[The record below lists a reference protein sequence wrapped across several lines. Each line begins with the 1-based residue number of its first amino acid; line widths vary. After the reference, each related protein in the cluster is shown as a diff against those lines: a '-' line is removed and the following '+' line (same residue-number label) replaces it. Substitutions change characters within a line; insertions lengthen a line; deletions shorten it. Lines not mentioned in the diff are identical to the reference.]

1 MGRIFKG
8 WIALNVEKCKDFKGF
23 EFFMEMFFICS
34 TGELRVFGFGIN
46 MVSSFFFTIYQ
57 FPHEYC
63 FSYALKQ
70 RSEFLFP
77 LEKNFLYKEFNFLTR
92 ILHTTVRGT
101 FPNSNP
107 VPIRLNKI
115 SLSLSST
122 CIQLRY
128 LGDNFNS
135 KNFTIDR
142 ILHSFDRKIY
152 IYFFPLSF
160 SRRDRPW
167 RERNVFIFRASRSA
181 TTESEIFQYYNF
193 PIKSGP
199 AASNRSPRLLRFNPL
214 PFGRLV

>member
-1 MGRIFKG
+1 MYLVLESIWFR
-8 WIALNVEKCKDFKGF
+8 L
-23 EFFMEMFFICS
+23 
-34 TGELRVFGFGIN
+34 
-46 MVSSFFFTIYQ
+46 FFFLLFIQ

-152 IYFFPLSF
+152 IYIFFSSLVFPTRPSVTRKKRVYFQSEPLSHH
-160 SRRDRPW
+160 
-167 RERNVFIFRASRSA
+167 RERNISV
-181 TTESEIFQYYNF
+181 
-193 PIKSGP
+193 
-199 AASNRSPRLLRFNPL
+199 L
-214 PFGRLV
+214 

>member
-1 MGRIFKG
+1 MWKNVRILKDSNFL
-8 WIALNVEKCKDFKGF
+8 WKCFLFVLLESWFTCIWFWNQYGF
-23 EFFMEMFFICS
+23 
-34 TGELRVFGFGIN
+34 V
-46 MVSSFFFTIYQ
+46 FFFLLFIQ

-63 FSYALKQ
+63 FSYALKR

-77 LEKNFLYKEFNFLTR
+77 KKNFLYKEFNFLTR

-142 ILHSFDRKIY
+142 ILHSFDRKVYMYIY
-152 IYFFPLSF
+152 IYIFFSSLVFPTRPSVTRKKRVYFQSEPLSHH
-160 SRRDRPW
+160 
-167 RERNVFIFRASRSA
+167 RERNISV
-181 TTESEIFQYYNF
+181 
-193 PIKSGP
+193 
-199 AASNRSPRLLRFNPL
+199 L
-214 PFGRLV
+214 

>member
-1 MGRIFKG
+1 M
-8 WIALNVEKCKDFKGF
+8 NVEKCKDFKGF

-34 TGELRVFGFGIN
+34 TGELIYVYLVLESIWFRL
-46 MVSSFFFTIYQ
+46 FFFLLFIQ

-115 SLSLSST
+115 SLSLFHVYPIT
-122 CIQLRY
+122 L
-128 LGDNFNS
+128 
-135 KNFTIDR
+135 
-142 ILHSFDRKIY
+142 
-152 IYFFPLSF
+152 P
-160 SRRDRPW
+160 RR
-167 RERNVFIFRASRSA
+167 
-181 TTESEIFQYYNF
+181 
-193 PIKSGP
+193 
-199 AASNRSPRLLRFNPL
+199 
-214 PFGRLV
+214 